1 MRHHRRL
8 FTGRPTIILLPISML
23 VALLLFIPIVTPVA
37 ATPSLA
43 AAGWGWTKT
52 PQATKTRVPYNT
64 LTCTV
69 VPTKTPTSAPTGTQ
83 TSAVTSTQT
92 SVATTTQ
99 TPIVPATQTSV
110 VTTTSP

>member
-37 ATPSLA
+37 ATTSLT

-69 VPTKTPTSAPTGTQ
+69 VPTKTPTPGATNTPTTAATGPQ
-83 TSAVTSTQT
+83 TSPVASTQT
-92 SVATTTQ
+92 SVLTTPQ
-99 TPIVPATQTSV
+99 TPAVPA
-110 VTTTSP
+110 